1 MTVPFS
7 QDAASLDT
15 LAHLTLQVGRLLLLN
30 GSDTELVQAS
40 MARFAAAFGV
50 ETNLLVSYEAV
61 LVTLVAGD
69 HVRTKIGYRLP
80 GIGVGMSA
88 IEAVNRLVDDACG
101 GRPRLDDVRAALDA
115 IEH

>member
-7 QDAASLDT
+7 EYAASLDT

-69 HVRTKIGYRLP
+69 HVRTKIGCRGSVSECRRSRRSTAWSMTP
-80 GIGVGMSA
+80 AVGA
-88 IEAVNRLVDDACG
+88 LV
-101 GRPRLDDVRAALDA
+101 LTTS
-115 IEH
+115 